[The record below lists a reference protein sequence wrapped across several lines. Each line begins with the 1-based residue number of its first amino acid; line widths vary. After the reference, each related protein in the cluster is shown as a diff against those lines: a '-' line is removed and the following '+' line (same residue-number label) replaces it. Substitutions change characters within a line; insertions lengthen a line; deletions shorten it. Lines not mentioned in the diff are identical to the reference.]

1 MKILFLTPRVPYP
14 IDKGDKLRAFY
25 QLKYLSKSHD
35 IHLFAIDENCSS
47 PESYS
52 FLNRY
57 CKSVNVVNL
66 NRWRIFLNLFFGL
79 FRKIPFQT
87 SYYYSK
93 SIKSKIES
101 IISEIQP
108 DLIFCQ
114 LIRSA
119 EFLKDVK
126 QIPQVIDYVDVI
138 SKGLE
143 RRISASNLFWKTI
156 LKQEYKR
163 VVEYEEN
170 VYNEFDKS
178 IIITEEDRNNLL
190 FTGKERVEVLPN
202 GIDMDFFKPLESEK
216 KYDLFFSGNLNYPP
230 NVNAAEYI
238 AYELLP
244 LLQTVRP
251 NIRILIAGASPN
263 KKVLSLQ
270 SKNISVKGWV
280 DDIRDYYKQ
289 SKIFLAPMQIGT
301 GLQNKLLQ
309 AMAMNMPCVV
319 SELTQRGL
327 SPSDKEIVL
336 VAKDP
341 KEYVKLISKLL
352 SDSNYANSIAKNG
365 YDYVKEKYNWEN
377 IILNLDGMLKSL
389 IKS

>member
-1 MKILFLTPRVPYP
+1 MKIFFLTPRVPYP

-35 IHLFAIDENCSS
+35 IHLFAIDENCSL

-52 FLNRY
+52 VLNKY

-93 SIKSKIES
+93 SIKSKIENS
-101 IISEIQP
+101 ISEIQP

-119 EFLKDVK
+119 EFLIDIK
-126 QIPQVIDYVDVI
+126 QIPKAIDYVDVI

-143 RRISASNLFWKTI
+143 RRISASNLFWKMI

-163 VVEYEEN
+163 AVEYEEHAFN
-170 VYNEFDKS
+170 VFNKS
-178 IIITEEDRNNLL
+178 IIITDEDRNNLL
-190 FTGKERVEVLPN
+190 FTGKENVEVLPN
-202 GIDMDFFKPLESEK
+202 GIDMDFFKPLDSEK

-244 LLQTVRP
+244 LLQTVCP
-251 NIRILIAGASPN
+251 DIRILIAGASPN

-365 YDYVKEKYNWEN
+365 YNYVKEKYNWEN